1 MATATRRWLAVSV
14 WIAVIYTAIPFVRA
28 LREWFVGR
36 WHEAVIA
43 WAVAAVLVTAAA
55 LAAAT
60 ARRAPK
66 LRPGGLLWIAGV
78 TAILLLWTY
87 HLRHRPE
94 EAVHLL
100 QYGVLAVLLHRAL
113 RPTFP
118 DATVYLAGAVA
129 GALVG
134 TVDEVI
140 QWLTPERFWDWRDVV
155 INAGAGAL
163 VQLALW
169 RALPPRPTPP
179 STRSLRLVLRLAMA
193 QLVLLGLCLA
203 NTPARVAQWAGA
215 LGLPHLTS
223 SVNPMAEY
231 GHRHETPG
239 LGAFNSRLGLAELEA
254 EDRSRAAE
262 VATVLD
268 ASRDSYGRFLDSWPV
283 SEDPF
288 TFEARVHLFSR
299 DRNLA
304 EARERGFGDAAARRA
319 ATVAWFENELL
330 ERHFGRTLAAS
341 SYPWSPEQRARV
353 EAAREPGRRPVS
365 AAGSHLITVASEG
378 LLRALL
384 VAALALLAVAD
395 LSLGRYHR
403 SRP

>member
-36 WHEAVIA
+36 WDEALIA
-43 WAVAAVLVTAAA
+43 WAVAAALVAAAA
-55 LAAAT
+55 LAVAL
-60 ARRAPK
+60 ARRAPA

-94 EAVHLL
+94 EAVHFL
-100 QYGVLAVLLHRAL
+100 QYGVLALLLFRAL
-113 RPTFP
+113 RPIVP
-118 DATVYLAGAVA
+118 DATVFLAGAIA
-129 GALVG
+129 GSLVG
-134 TVDEVI
+134 TADEVI
-140 QWLTPERFWDWRDVV
+140 QWLTPSRFWDWRDVV
-155 INAGAGAL
+155 INAAAGAL

-169 RALPPRPTPP
+169 RALPPSGVPP
-179 STRSLRLVLRLAMA
+179 SVGSLRLVLRLAMA
-193 QLVLLGLCLA
+193 QLLLLGLCLA
-203 NTPARVAQWAGA
+203 NTPARVAVWAPA

-231 GHRHETPG
+231 GHRHEIPG

-254 EDRSRAAE
+254 EDRARAAE
-262 VATVLD
+262 VAAVLD
-268 ASRDSYGRFLDSWPV
+268 DTRHSYGRFLDTWPAA
-283 SEDPF
+283 EDPF
-288 TFEARVHLFSR
+288 TYEARVHLFSR

-304 EARERGFGDAAARRA
+304 EARQAGFAGAAAHRA
-319 ATVAWFENELL
+319 ATVAWFENALL

-353 EAAREPGRRPVS
+353 EAAREPGRRLVS
-365 AAGSHLITVASEG
+365 AAGSHLITVASEAR
-378 LLRALL
+378 LRALL

-403 SRP
+403 GRP

>member
-1 MATATRRWLAVSV
+1 MASPTRRWLAVVV
-14 WIAVIYTAIPFVRA
+14 WVVLIYTAIPFVRA

-36 WHEAVIA
+36 WDEALIA
-43 WAVAAVLVTAAA
+43 WAVAAALVAAAA
-55 LAAAT
+55 LAVAL
-60 ARRAPK
+60 ARRAPA

-78 TAILLLWTY
+78 TAILLAWTY

-94 EAVHLL
+94 EAVHFL
-100 QYGVLAVLLHRAL
+100 QYGVLAVLLFRAL
-113 RPTFP
+113 RPIVP
-118 DATVYLAGAVA
+118 DATVFFAGAIA

-134 TVDEVI
+134 TADEVI
-140 QWLTPERFWDWRDVV
+140 QWLTPGRFWDWRDVG
-155 INAGAGAL
+155 INAGTGAL

-169 RALPPRPTPP
+169 RALPPSGVPP
-179 STRSLRLVLRLAMA
+179 SVGSLRLVLRLAMA
-193 QLVLLGLCLA
+193 QLLLLGLCLA
-203 NTPARVAQWAGA
+203 NTPARVAVWAPA

-231 GHRHETPG
+231 GHRHEVPG

-254 EDRSRAAE
+254 EDRARAAE
-262 VATVLD
+262 VAAVLD
-268 ASRDSYGRFLDSWPV
+268 DTRHSYGRFLDTWPAA
-283 SEDPF
+283 EDPF
-288 TFEARVHLFSR
+288 TYEARVHLFSR
-299 DRNLA
+299 DHNLA
-304 EARERGFGDAAARRA
+304 EARQAGFAGAAARRA
-319 ATVAWFENELL
+319 ATVAWFENALL

-341 SYPWSPEQRARV
+341 SYPWGPEQRARV
-353 EAAREPGRRPVS
+353 EAAREPGRRLVS

-378 LLRALL
+378 RLRALL